1 MLSIVTC
8 GVNIDLSIATG
19 ACVGPLRVHPANP
32 RYFSDGSGKAVY
44 LTGSH
49 TWANLQERG
58 CEGITPNFD
67 YLAYLAF
74 LQNFQHNFMRLWTWE
89 HATWMQFTDKKI
101 RYTPLPFV
109 RSGPGT
115 ALDGGLKFDL
125 SRFHP
130 PYFDRLHA
138 RVSAARDRGIYV
150 AVMFFQGFSIEQK
163 GTLGVDPNKGNP
175 WDGHPFHRHNNINGI
190 DGDPNGSGEGKAVH
204 TLAIPAITAL

>member
-32 RYFSDGSGKAVY
+32 RYFSDGSSKVVY

-74 LQNFQHNFMRLWTWE
+74 LQNFQHNFMRLWT
-89 HATWMQFTDKKI
+89 
-101 RYTPLPFV
+101 
-109 RSGPGT
+109 
-115 ALDGGLKFDL
+115 
-125 SRFHP
+125 
-130 PYFDRLHA
+130 
-138 RVSAARDRGIYV
+138 
-150 AVMFFQGFSIEQK
+150 
-163 GTLGVDPNKGNP
+163 
-175 WDGHPFHRHNNINGI
+175 
-190 DGDPNGSGEGKAVH
+190 
-204 TLAIPAITAL
+204 